1 MYGWSVSAHM
11 RALARALSFLLSL
24 LLSIIRAC
32 ARVLRKHNVRFVCV
46 VLVVCSAHEP
56 SCVIFVS
63 SLFLIRRCFDML
75 MVARLFIHSKLILR
89 LPCLFSSFLIVVQY
103 NNKRKLHTQTRYSLF
118 TSFLS

>member
-1 MYGWSVSAHM
+1 M

-24 LLSIIRAC
+24 LLSIIRTC

-89 LPCLFSSFLIVVQY
+89 LPCLFFSFPFADCRSIQ
-103 NNKRKLHTQTRYSLF
+103 Q
-118 TSFLS
+118 